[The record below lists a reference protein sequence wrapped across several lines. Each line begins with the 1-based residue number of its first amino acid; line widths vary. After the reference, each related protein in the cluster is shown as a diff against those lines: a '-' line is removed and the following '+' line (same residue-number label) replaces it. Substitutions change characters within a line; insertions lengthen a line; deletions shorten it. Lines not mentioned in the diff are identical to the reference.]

1 MYVYSGNSILYGYT
15 GRCTVSPWVFPSHLS
30 RERENGALGVDQL
43 QEIDRIFA
51 QPPEIVVMRPAYFGE
66 RMESHRRAVQRM
78 EELGYRLRG
87 RWPLGNLNI
96 SVYALPT
103 ARKPAPPRLAASKPS

>member
-1 MYVYSGNSILYGYT
+1 
-15 GRCTVSPWVFPSHLS
+15 
-30 RERENGALGVDQL
+30 
-43 QEIDRIFA
+43 
-51 QPPEIVVMRPAYFGE
+51 
-66 RMESHRRAVQRM
+66 MESHRRAVQRM